1 MFIVHTLDEIQGLID
16 AHGQFKATLGEAD
29 KEFQAIMSLIKE
41 VENFAKQFNVPGA
54 TINPYTNLTGNDIN
68 SKWNEVKTLVPQR
81 DQTLQDELRKQQNN
95 EALRRQFADKANQV
109 GPWIERQMDAVAAI
123 GMGMQGSLEEQLSRL
138 REYEEAVYQFKPHLE
153 ELERINQQ
161 IQESFVFEN
170 RYTQYTMET
179 LRVGW
184 EQLVTSVNR

>member
-1 MFIVHTLDEIQGLID
+1 M
-16 AHGQFKATLGEAD
+16 
-29 KEFQAIMSLIKE
+29 
-41 VENFAKQFNVPGA
+41 PGA
-54 TINPYTNLTGNDIN
+54 TINPYTNLTGKDVQ

-81 DQTLQDELRKQQNN
+81 DQTLQDELRKQENN
-95 EALRRQFADKANQV
+95 EALRRSFAEKANQV

-184 EQLVTSVNR
+184 EQLVTSVNRSVMKIKLPTAYSQKLKLNSQHYYVKSIRCYIFK